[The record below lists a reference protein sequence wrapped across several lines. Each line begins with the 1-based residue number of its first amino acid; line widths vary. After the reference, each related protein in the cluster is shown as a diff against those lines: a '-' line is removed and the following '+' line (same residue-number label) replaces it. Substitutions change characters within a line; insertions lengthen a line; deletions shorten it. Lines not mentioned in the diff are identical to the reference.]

1 MYRFEQMAGYDRS
14 TILFSPD
21 GRIIQVE
28 YARKAMNRGSP
39 SIALKNEESV
49 VLVGRRKRDVIILP
63 NKKVFLVDEHV
74 GAIFSGYS
82 ADGRALINFARERAQ
97 VYRFIYDE
105 KVDIRFLAQEVATL
119 MHTYTQFGGSRPFGC
134 GIIFGGIDVL
144 GPQIVYIDPGGA
156 TMEWLAGAI
165 GLNKEKA
172 EEYLRGI
179 YKENGTSLPFDEL
192 VTTALTALFIASE
205 EKVPP
210 EEIELGIGKK
220 GETFRIVTG
229 EEEEFKKYIE
239 EANKRFDDWMSKKE

>member
-1 MYRFEQMAGYDRS
+1 MAGYDRS

-39 SIALKNEESV
+39 SIAVKNSDSV
-49 VLVGRRKRDVIILP
+49 VLAGRRKKDVIVLP
-63 NKKVFLVDEHV
+63 NKKVFLVDEHI

-105 KVDIRFLAQEVATL
+105 RIDVGFLAQEVATL

-134 GIIFGGIDVL
+134 GIIFGGIDML

-165 GLNKEKA
+165 GVNKEKA
-172 EEYLRGI
+172 EEYLREI
-179 YKENGTSLPFDEL
+179 YKEKGDSLEFDEL
-192 VTTALTALFIASE
+192 LITALTALFIASE

-220 GETFRIVTG
+220 GEDFKILTG
-229 EEEEFKKYIE
+229 DEKIFKKHIE
-239 EANKRFDDWMSKKE
+239 EANNRFEGWLSKKE